1 MYIKRLLLTPLFL
14 SFALL
19 LSARGAL
26 IPVKVTLRDGTVA
39 SVFHKGEINV
49 LDTIYTFQD
58 SKGNKAEY
66 NIKKIKSLYF
76 SDDDILLMAEFPQKL
91 LSKKIDDPSE
101 YPTFI
106 EKVYEG
112 KHVLGFTRVLH
123 VKEGLQGSHITKFYY
138 RLKDDKAV
146 VNYYNIDSS
155 ITSVEAGTKLRL
167 KLQFKQRFPELVKY
181 IYSKDFDKKAFKADP
196 LSILHVLDGMLD

>member
-19 LSARGAL
+19 LSAKTL

-49 LDTIYTFQD
+49 MDTIYTFRD
-58 SKGNKAEY
+58 SEGKKVEY

-76 SDDDILLMAEFPQKL
+76 PDDETLLEAEFPQKL
-91 LSKKIDDPSE
+91 LSKKIDDPE
-101 YPTFI
+101 EFPTFVQ
-106 EKVYEG
+106 KAYEG
-112 KHVLGFTRVLH
+112 KHVVGFTRVLH
-123 VKEGLQGSHITKFYY
+123 IKEGLQGSHLTKYYY

-146 VNYYNIDSS
+146 VNYYNIDTS
-155 ITSVEAGTKLRL
+155 ITSIEAGTKLRL
-167 KLQFKQRFPELVKY
+167 KAQFKQRFPELVKY
-181 IYSKDFDKKAFKADP
+181 IYSKDFDKKSFKEDP
-196 LSILHVLDGMLD
+196 LSILRVLDGMLD